1 MLFVDFVINDR
12 VAPGGQLQEQLGM
25 PGDMRFDPG
34 LFRPFINRN
43 GERCVTIHTG
53 KFVWDDKRNAEV
65 PEYKTYAVRDLQRRG
80 IDLPV
85 FNTTTSLRKEQ
96 WIEIDRRVVMA
107 TRTRLRAAQFLKDRV
122 PYGGFNAMARMTLE
136 YEAASDPGE
145 ALVSM
150 DGLAEGRNDRPRY
163 SLRSVPLPIIH
174 ADAQMSSRLLA
185 QSRNGGTPLDLTMI
199 EANSRRIAEKVED
212 ITIGIE
218 DGVNYGTVTTGPTAH
233 TGESQVYGLLNYPYV
248 ATKTDMSN
256 PSSSDPDDTVQDVLE
271 MRSQMYDAGFYGP
284 FVIFHSTDWD
294 AYLDKDYAV
303 GTASAG
309 LAAPSVTLRERLRRI
324 EGITDVMRL
333 DRLTPT
339 ATNSHAFT
347 MLMVQVTSEVIDF
360 VNGMEP
366 TVIQWTEKG
375 GMDIRFK
382 IMTIQQARP
391 KHDFNDNC
399 GILFARTA

>member
-12 VAPGGQLQEQLGM
+12 VAPGGQLHEQLGM
-25 PGDMRFDPG
+25 PGEMRFDPG
-34 LFRPFINRN
+34 LFRPHLNRY
-43 GERCVTIHTG
+43 GEKVVVIHTG
-53 KFVWDDKRNAEV
+53 NYIWDDKRKATV
-65 PEYKTYAVRDLQRRG
+65 PEYKEFAVRDLQRRG

-96 WIEIDRRVVMA
+96 WIEIDRRVVAA
-107 TRTRLRAAQFLKDRV
+107 TRTRLRAAQYLKSRV

-145 ALVSM
+145 ALVSL
-150 DGLAEGRNDRPRY
+150 DGLAEGRNDRPQN

-185 QSRNGGTPLDLTMI
+185 QSRNGGMPLDLTMI
-199 EANSRRIAEKVED
+199 EANSRRVAEKVED

-218 DGVNYGTVTTGPTAH
+218 NGVNYGTVSVGPTAH

-248 ATKTDMSN
+248 ATKTDLSN
-256 PSSSDPDDTVQDVLE
+256 PGSSDPDDTVQDVLE
-271 MRSQMYDAGFYGP
+271 MRSQMYDDGYYGP

-303 GTASAG
+303 GSAAQG
-309 LAAPSVTLRERLRRI
+309 LAAPSITLRDRLRRI
-324 EGITDVMRL
+324 EGIGDVMRL

-339 ATNSHAFT
+339 ATNSNPFT
-347 MLMVQVTSEVIDF
+347 MVMVQVTPEVIDF
-360 VNGMEP
+360 INGMEP

-382 IMTIQQARP
+382 VMTIQQARP
-391 KHDFNDNC
+391 KHDFYEHC
-399 GILFARTA
+399 GILVARA